1 MNVKSA
7 VTDAALRRLSA
18 RVAKRLR
25 AAGETLV
32 VAESCTGGFIAKV
45 LTDLPGSS
53 DYFERGWVTYS
64 DAAKQAE
71 LGVEAPPIARFFTAS
86 PS

>member
-1 MNVKSA
+1 MSA
-7 VTDAALRRLSA
+7 TNSVTDAALRRLAA

-32 VAESCTGGFIAKV
+32 TAESCTGGFIAKV

-53 DYFERGWVTYS
+53 DWFERGWVAYS
-64 DAAKQAE
+64 NAA
-71 LGVEAPPIARFFTAS
+71 
-86 PS
+86 